1 MPDFNYSTLFTL
13 GPAGT
18 FSDEASQKICP
29 PSATIVYTQTFAE
42 ALIML
47 SKEPN
52 AGAVVPIENS
62 VAGIVAQVQDLL
74 VSEPLQIVGEI
85 LLPVSYALLA
95 KDPLDTIGVH
105 YAHPQAFEQ
114 TSQFTAQHFPQSNV
128 EFSQSNVDS
137 GMRFL
142 AAMGNNQAA
151 AAIVPMSFAE
161 KYPQY
166 LHSQDIQDYATN
178 TTRFLVVQKA
188 QTGPVFDLTQQKT
201 SLFIEFQDDRAGLL
215 YKLLSIFNQ
224 FNINLCRLESRPA
237 KNTPWFYV
245 FYVDFLNNENSA
257 ACLEVLQNS
266 PFECRILGSYS
277 TV

>member
-1 MPDFNYSTLFTL
+1 MPDFNYSSVFTL

-18 FSDEASQKICP
+18 FSDEASQKICTSP
-29 PSATIVYTQTFAE
+29 PTIVYTQTFAE
-42 ALIML
+42 AFILL
-47 SKEPN
+47 SKEPG

-62 VAGIVAQVQDLL
+62 VAGIVAQVQDML
-74 VSEPLQIVGEI
+74 VSEELHIVAEI
-85 LLPVSYALLA
+85 LLPVRYALLV
-95 KDPLDTIGVH
+95 KDPLDQIVVH

-128 EFSQSNVDS
+128 EFSKSNVDS

-142 AAMGNNQAA
+142 EAMGENKAA
-151 AAIVPMSFAE
+151 AAIVPLSFAE

-166 LHSQDIQDYATN
+166 LHSQDIQDYSSN
-178 TTRFLVVQKA
+178 TTRFLVVQK
-188 QTGPVFDLTQQKT
+188 PPPPLDLTQQKT

-215 YKLLSIFNQ
+215 YKLLSIFNR
-224 FNINLCRLESRPA
+224 FHINLCRLESRPA

-245 FYVDFLNNENSA
+245 FYVDFLNNENSQ
-257 ACLEVLQNS
+257 ACLEVLRNS
-266 PFECRILGSYS
+266 PFECRILGSYN